1 MFSSAELIEALR
13 RRRRR
18 SLRPPPPGEF
28 PPGWRD
34 WFQAMA
40 LRPGRVT
47 GARAE
52 DIVAAAA
59 MRKPRVLPAPAG
71 SPGRWRAFGLL
82 WRPGWEPAARDER
95 WVRVTA
101 MSGSLLLH
109 LLLALAA
116 VWLMLIRFHFD
127 APEAEARDGE
137 EHVLQVEYIGEGTPA
152 DAGGGE
158 AGAPAQATAGAVG
171 QTVVFTAS
179 GGGGAFRWRVGDS
192 SAGAIE
198 ARGANQ
204 ALYTCLLVGNNS
216 VIVEDG
222 EGHYAAARI
231 VPVADALAVSPAS
244 AALSGGAVDV
254 SFAVSGGSPPY
265 VWTSGNPR
273 LGTVSYSEDSSY
285 VAAYRAVAGVYGVN
299 VVTVIDQ
306 EGRTLSVTVTQ
317 SP

>member
-1 MFSSAELIEALR
+1 MKNGVKMR
-13 RRRRR
+13 T
-18 SLRPPPPGEF
+18 
-28 PPGWRD
+28 GW
-34 WFQAMA
+34 
-40 LRPGRVT
+40 L
-47 GARAE
+47 
-52 DIVAAAA
+52 
-59 MRKPRVLPAPAG
+59 APFCLA
-71 SPGRWRAFGLL
+71 GLL
-82 WRPGWEPAARDER
+82 ACGGCESDTDEDR
-95 WVRVTA
+95 
-101 MSGSLLLH
+101 SG
-109 LLLALAA
+109 A
-116 VWLMLIRFHFD
+116 D
-127 APEAEARDGE
+127 AFFRANPYQGE
-137 EHVLQVEYIGEGTPA
+137 ERESEQPMDLQLS
-152 DAGGGE
+152 
-158 AGAPAQATAGAVG
+158 PAQATAGAVG